1 MAKKTTEE
9 KTKET
14 KPLYI
19 VSCKIMGKSY
29 HAEGETVLEAIGN
42 LKVGREKGR
51 AILAVKHAGTVKER
65 VLMPIQAAKLFQTAG
80 TSREINLK
88 NVSLLFS

>member
-1 MAKKTTEE
+1 MAKKKIE
-9 KTKET
+9 KKET
-14 KPLYI
+14 TTPYI

-29 HAEGETVLEAIGN
+29 HAEGETVMEAIGN
-42 LKVGREKGR
+42 LQVGREKGR

-65 VLMPIQAAKLFQTAG
+65 VLMPVQVSKLFQTAG
-80 TSREINLK
+80 MTREINLK

>member
-1 MAKKTTEE
+1 MPKKTTEK
-9 KTKET
+9 KTT
-14 KPLYI
+14 APLYI

-42 LKVGREKGR
+42 LKVGREKGK

-65 VLMPIQAAKLFQTAG
+65 ILMPMQVAKLFQTAG
-80 TSREINLK
+80 LSREINLK